1 MKEALVCRIFTNR
14 FQPSASSRFLFGEI
28 DLPSDILG
36 TLMEKSER
44 KLRDPEDIKKRVTGD
59 ITKLN
64 ERLLAL
70 GRQLIS
76 AAARHEYFGTPP
88 GNIALSFFRKAVNT
102 FRAIQ
107 ILKKDGLIEESWIL
121 LRVLLEAHVNLLYFL
136 RHDPIEMTKRYL
148 DTSILDKLK
157 FLREVNFFEGTP
169 QAVDRGHWER
179 IEADIRSKY
188 TPENITTMKRN
199 GFTGLAFPQRANDVG
214 LKTMYDYCYRIAS
227 RSVHTFDPA
236 ETMFEIVVRG
246 SERQAFL
253 RSRKLQLDSNQNM
266 LLGRVAFVISE
277 AVKSHLT
284 LELILL
290 GLGYEKFRD
299 HTPGLE
305 RFPQEPLSGD
315 EASDGSFY
323 IWRE

>member
-1 MKEALVCRIFTNR
+1 
-14 FQPSASSRFLFGEI
+14 
-28 DLPSDILG
+28 
-36 TLMEKSER
+36 MEKLER
-44 KLRDPEDIKKRVTGD
+44 RLRDPEDIKKRVTGD
-59 ITKLN
+59 ITILN
-64 ERLLAL
+64 DRLLAVA
-70 GRQLIS
+70 RQLVS
-76 AAARHEYFGTPP
+76 AAARHKYFDTPP
-88 GNIALSFFRKAVNT
+88 GKIAISFFRKAVNT
-102 FRAIQ
+102 FKDIQ
-107 ILKKDGLIEESWIL
+107 LLKKDGLIKECWIL

-179 IEADIRSKY
+179 IEADIRSRY

-199 GFTGLAFPQRANDVG
+199 GFTGLAFPQRADDVG

-236 ETMFEIVVRG
+236 ETLFEIVGRG

-253 RSRKLQLDSNQNM
+253 RSRRLQLDSNQNM

-315 EASDGSFY
+315 EATDGSFY

>member
-1 MKEALVCRIFTNR
+1 MPASSTKPAQTSSLSLFGNSLASDALV
-14 FQPSASSRFLFGEI
+14 
-28 DLPSDILG
+28 
-36 TLMEKSER
+36 TLMEKPER
-44 KLRDPEDIKKRVTGD
+44 RLRDPEDIKKRVTGD

-64 ERLLAL
+64 ERLLAVGL
-70 GRQLIS
+70 RIVS
-76 AAARHEYFGTPP
+76 VATRHEYFGTPP
-88 GNIALSFFRKAVNT
+88 GKIALSFFRKAVNT
-102 FRAIQ
+102 FKAIQ
-107 ILKKDGLIEESWIL
+107 ILKKDALTEECWIL

-136 RHDPIEMTKRYL
+136 RHDPLEMTKRYL
-148 DTSILDKLK
+148 DTSMLDKLK

-169 QAVDRGHWER
+169 QAVDRGHWEHT
-179 IEADIRSKY
+179 ETDIRSRY
-188 TPENITTMKRN
+188 THENITTMKRN
-199 GFTGLAFPQRANDVG
+199 GFTGLAFEQRANAVG

-236 ETMFEIVVRG
+236 ETLFEIAGQG

-253 RSRKLQLDSNQNM
+253 RSRRLQLDSNQNM
-266 LLGRVAFVISE
+266 LLGRIAFVISE

-299 HTPGLE
+299 NTPWLE

>member
-1 MKEALVCRIFTNR
+1 M
-14 FQPSASSRFLFGEI
+14 
-28 DLPSDILG
+28 D
-36 TLMEKSER
+36 
-44 KLRDPEDIKKRVTGD
+44 KLDRRLRHPEDIKKRVTGD

-64 ERLLAL
+64 ERLLAVGL
-70 GRQLIS
+70 RIVF

-88 GNIALSFFRKAVNT
+88 GKIALSFFRKAVNT
-102 FRAIQ
+102 FKAIQ
-107 ILKKDGLIEESWIL
+107 ILKKDALTEECWIL

-136 RHDPIEMTKRYL
+136 RHDPIVMTKRYL

-157 FLREVNFFEGTP
+157 FLRKVNFFEGTP
-169 QAVDRGHWER
+169 QAVNRGHWES
-179 IEADIRSKY
+179 IEADIRARY
-188 TPENITTMKRN
+188 TPENITAMKRN
-199 GFTGLAFPQRANDVG
+199 GFTGSAFEQRADAVG

-236 ETMFEIVVRG
+236 ETLFKIAGQG

-253 RSRKLQLDSNQNM
+253 RSRRLQLDSNQNM
-266 LLGRVAFVISE
+266 LLGRIAFVISE
-277 AVKSHLT
+277 AAKCHLT